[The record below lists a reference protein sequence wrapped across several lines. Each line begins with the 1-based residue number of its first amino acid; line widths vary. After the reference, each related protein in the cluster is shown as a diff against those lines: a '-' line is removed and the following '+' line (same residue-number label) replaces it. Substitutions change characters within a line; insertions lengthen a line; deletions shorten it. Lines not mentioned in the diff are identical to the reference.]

1 LRNLLSFPSL
11 LLPVL
16 LTPSTSI
23 SDPLIDPHYIDQS
36 NRNLR
41 STFPEL
47 YLSLFFSF
55 SISRLSLATP
65 YHTTLYPFFLFI
77 TVSTRSL
84 PFPRMPIPLPPN
96 FFLTTFF
103 LRFFPSSFFTSQ
115 RHLDRVSFV
124 ILSKCLQQQITSS
137 SPVIA
142 NSSSSLLA
150 TKNALE
156 SKFRCSRSPHS
167 SHLRTTSREKVR
179 VYVTCKREDK

>member
-1 LRNLLSFPSL
+1 MRNLLSFPSL

-65 YHTTLYPFFLFI
+65 YHTTLYPFFSLHHCIYSISTLSSHAYTSTPELFPYH
-77 TVSTRSL
+77 V
-84 PFPRMPIPLPPN
+84 
-96 FFLTTFF
+96 
-103 LRFFPSSFFTSQ
+103 FPSFF
-115 RHLDRVSFV
+115 SFV
-124 ILSKCLQQQITSS
+124 FFHI
-137 SPVIA
+137 PA
-142 NSSSSLLA
+142 P
-150 TKNALE
+150 
-156 SKFRCSRSPHS
+156 SRSGFVCNPLEMS
-167 SHLRTTSREKVR
+167 PAADNLFFSCYRKFVLLSPCYEKCAR
-179 VYVTCKREDK
+179 K